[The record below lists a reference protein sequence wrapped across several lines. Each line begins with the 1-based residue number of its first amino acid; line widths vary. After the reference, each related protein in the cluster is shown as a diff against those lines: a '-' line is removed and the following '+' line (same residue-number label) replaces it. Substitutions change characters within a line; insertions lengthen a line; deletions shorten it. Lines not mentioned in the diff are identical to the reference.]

1 MSQFAR
7 WFFAS
12 LKQSACLTAGR
23 VAAIV
28 VLTSTGLGWLWPLA
42 VYAATTI
49 TVTVTTDELQQDGD
63 CSLREAVQS
72 VNTGQQFD
80 RCGPR
85 THNDSLPAGPYLISL
100 NTGDYSLSRTGPG
113 ENANSTGDL
122 DLLTSVTIQGVSAA
136 LTRING
142 SALDRVLDIDP
153 TDAATI
159 TVTLANLTIENGL
172 APGGTNETDG
182 GGIRNQ
188 DDTLHVRDSIIN
200 DNTVQLGATV
210 GSGGGIANTGGTV
223 HITNTVISN
232 NRLVNGSGGGIY
244 NNLSGTVTISGSTIS
259 GNRASIASGFSSGGG
274 ISNINSSM
282 DIMNSAIS
290 NNEAD
295 GFGGG
300 ISNFSSAMNIA
311 NSTITGNRTDG
322 SGGGIR
328 NSGALSITHVTIS
341 GNTADFDGNDTG
353 SGGGIFSQVT
363 NPVLKAV
370 IISNNTDNSPQGGS
384 ITPDGYGSFSTA
396 GYNMIG
402 NLTSMTGITD
412 SVNNDRVGVNPLLGT
427 LTGSPAYFPLQASS
441 PAIDQIPAAN
451 CTFISSSG
459 SLLFNNGDPVTFAQ
473 NGKSRPS
480 NGQCDIGA
488 FEGPDILFIPFVQ
501 K

>member
-1 MSQFAR
+1 MSQCVR
-7 WFFAS
+7 WFFTT
-12 LKQSACLTAGR
+12 LKERVCLTTGQM
-23 VAAIV
+23 AAIV
-28 VLTSTGLGWLWPLA
+28 VLVSAGLGWLWPPV
-42 VYAATTI
+42 VYADTAI
-49 TVTVTTDELQQDGD
+49 TVTIITDELQQDGD

-80 RCGPR
+80 LCGPG
-85 THNDSLPAGPYLISL
+85 THTDSLPSGPYLISL
-100 NTGDYSLSRTGPG
+100 NTGDYSLSRTGSG

-122 DLLTSVTIQGVSAA
+122 DLLASVTIQGVSAT

-200 DNTVQLGATV
+200 DNTIQLGAAV
-210 GSGGGIANTGGTV
+210 GGGGGIANTGGTV

-259 GNRASIASGFSSGGG
+259 GNRASVATGFSSGGG
-274 ISNINSSM
+274 ISNTNSSM

-311 NSTITGNRTDG
+311 NSTITGNRTEG

-328 NSGALSITHVTIS
+328 NSGALSMTHVTIA
-341 GNTADFDGNDTG
+341 GNTADFDGNGNG
-353 SGGGIFSQVT
+353 SGGGIFSQIT

-370 IISNNTDNSPQGGS
+370 IMTNNADNSPAGGS
-384 ITPDGYGSFSTA
+384 ITPDGSGSFSSA

-402 NLTSMTGITD
+402 DLSGMTGITD
-412 SVNNDRVGVNPLLGT
+412 SVNNDRVGVNPLLGA
-427 LTGSPAYFPLQASS
+427 LTGSPAYFPLQVTS
-441 PAIDQIPAAN
+441 PAIDQIPAAD

-473 NGKSRPS
+473 NANSRPS
-480 NGQCDIGA
+480 NRQCDIGA
-488 FEGPDILFIPFVQ
+488 FEGPDIIFIPQIQ